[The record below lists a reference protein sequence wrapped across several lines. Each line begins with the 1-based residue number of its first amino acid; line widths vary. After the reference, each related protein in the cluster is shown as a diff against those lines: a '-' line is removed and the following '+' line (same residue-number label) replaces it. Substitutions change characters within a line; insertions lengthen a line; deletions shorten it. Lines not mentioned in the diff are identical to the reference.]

1 VANAMSS
8 INKPSGNYVHY
19 FEIYYERNLVKRNFE
34 MRGLTV
40 KALGYLKMIISVT
53 SSEFYSL
60 DSYDHLSA
68 LPGYE
73 EC

>member
-1 VANAMSS
+1 MPSG
-8 INKPSGNYVHY
+8 NKPSGRYVHH
-19 FEIYYERNLVKRNFE
+19 FESYYERNLVKRNFVR
-34 MRGLTV
+34 RGQTV

-53 SSEFYSL
+53 SFEFYSL
-60 DSYDHLSA
+60 GSYDHLSA